1 MNLILAF
8 AAYIAAAVVAFATLA
23 IGGCH
28 PTPGPWRPDSSVIVE
43 EERYCM
49 ATPDELL
56 LAAQRV
62 EAAMEA
68 LIDALMAGGLQQA
81 EACRAHNALDTAY
94 SERPEVVR
102 EFLAAHDA
110 LNFSEEMNR

>member
-1 MNLILAF
+1 VNLILAF
-8 AAYIAAAVVAFATLA
+8 AAYIAAVVAFATLA

-28 PTPGPWRPDSSVIVE
+28 PTPGPWRPASSVIV

-62 EAAMEA
+62 EAAVEA

-110 LNFSEEMNR
+110 LNFSEETNR